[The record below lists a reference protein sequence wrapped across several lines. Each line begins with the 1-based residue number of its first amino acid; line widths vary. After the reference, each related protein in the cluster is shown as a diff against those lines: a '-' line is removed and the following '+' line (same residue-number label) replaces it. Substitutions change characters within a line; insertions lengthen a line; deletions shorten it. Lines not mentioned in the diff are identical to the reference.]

1 MLRIKGSPLRGQRG
15 RGRFPVREQQGK
27 PRGLWPAR
35 LPYLKGLGSLFR
47 NLVSPLHYY
56 YLCCAGEKPAIS
68 AYTEWSWTLNPR
80 FVQQQSPSCF
90 TNTADR
96 RTAQPR
102 RAACTSAGGVGDGGP
117 KSAMEASPG
126 ANLENYCPAP
136 PLPPQADL
144 PPSTHGT
151 CSFPQTPHCQPAPSC
166 NSPHTCSVRTG
177 RAPLMAPLALGN
189 QTGNRYIRKESPC
202 LGRLYW
208 G

>member
-1 MLRIKGSPLRGQRG
+1 MLRIKGSTLRGQRG
-15 RGRFPVREQQGK
+15 RGRLPVREQQGK

-35 LPYLKGLGSLFR
+35 LPDLKGLGSLFR

-56 YLCCAGEKPAIS
+56 YLCCAEENPAIS
-68 AYTEWSWTLNPR
+68 AYTEWTWKLNPR

-90 TNTADR
+90 TNTVDH

-102 RAACTSAGGVGDGGP
+102 LHQCRRGGGWGSLKVQG
-117 KSAMEASPG
+117 EASPG
-126 ANLENYCPAP
+126 ANLKNYCAAP

-151 CSFPQTPHCQPAPSC
+151 CSFPQTPHCQPAHPC

-177 RAPLMAPLALGN
+177 RAPLLAPLGLRN